1 MPPTARRADPA
12 RIRPA
17 LSAQWQALRSYVAG
31 LGPSR
36 LAARSSLPAWTVNEL
51 IAHIADGIAAVTER
65 LDRPAP
71 ARAEVTIADWA
82 RGCEPKA
89 PDLAEFA
96 RDLAATVDPRE
107 LLDREVAAAEAAL
120 DRVEDA
126 QRIVWSTAGGFRLGD
141 YLTTRVV
148 EAVVH
153 GDDLDRDFP
162 HDRTALGICVRALA
176 DVLATTVPGSSVE
189 VRIPPFA
196 AVQCVPGPRHTRG
209 TPPGV
214 VELDPLTWVRLATG
228 RMRWADAVS
237 DGRLRASGERTDLS
251 HFLPILA

>member
-1 MPPTARRADPA
+1 MPPTARRADPV

-31 LGPSR
+31 LEPSR
-36 LAARSSLPAWTVNEL
+36 LAAPSSLPAWTVNEL

-71 ARAEVTIADWA
+71 ARAEVTITDWA

-89 PDLAEFA
+89 PGLAADA
-96 RDLAATVDPRE
+96 RELAATVDPRE
-107 LLDREVAAAEAAL
+107 LLDREVGAAEAAL
-120 DRVEDA
+120 DRVTDP
-126 QRIVWSTAGGFRLGD
+126 QRTVWSMTGGFRLGD
-141 YLTTRVV
+141 YLITRVV

-162 HDRTALGICVRALA
+162 HNRAALGICVRALA

-189 VRIPPFA
+189 LRIPPFA

-228 RMRWADAVS
+228 RAQWADAVAA
-237 DGRLRASGERTDLS
+237 GRLRASGERTDLTR
-251 HFLPILA
+251 FLPILV